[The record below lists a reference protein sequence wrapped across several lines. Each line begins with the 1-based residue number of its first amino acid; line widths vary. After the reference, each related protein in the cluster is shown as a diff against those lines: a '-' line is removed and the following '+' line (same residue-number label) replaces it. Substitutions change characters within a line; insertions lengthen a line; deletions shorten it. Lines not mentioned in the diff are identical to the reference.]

1 MRKQSIV
8 NSFKTT
14 LVALP
19 LLASCGGNVG
29 TAQVLVDPSGL
40 MLPDCQD
47 GQLIGVN
54 TDKSL
59 TCISPPSAVLPP
71 AACAPGQ
78 ALTGVKNVVTSQIE
92 QKCVSTGSGLN
103 DVTTQTRITKATTD
117 ITNLQTMVTQ
127 ITSGGGTRSRYVG
140 ATTGTS
146 NGDIKVNTL
155 EGIRAGNTLCSTEF
169 GANSHVCTP
178 FEIYESVVVGD
189 ILDGNT
195 NVGPLMVY
203 MEAWVPPFASGGS
216 EPNAGLSENCG
227 GFTYLTGDR
236 RWHNTHFTFAVPPG
250 GGTVRVPRFD
260 AGVSCNT
267 AVKLACCK

>member
-29 TAQVLVDPSGL
+29 TAQVLVDPNGL

-54 TDKSL
+54 PDKSL
-59 TCISPPSAVLPP
+59 SCVSALSGMLSPPVCTA
-71 AACAPGQ
+71 GQ
-78 ALTGVKNVVTSQIE
+78 ALTSEKNPATGQNE
-92 QKCVSTGSGLN
+92 LKCVNKGSGLN
-103 DVTTQTRITKATTD
+103 DVTTQTRITKAQTD
-117 ITNLQTMVTQ
+117 VTNLQTMVTQ

-140 ATTGTS
+140 PSTATS
-146 NGDIKVNTL
+146 NGDILAPGSL
-155 EGIRAGNTLCSTEF
+155 EGIRAGNALCSTPYP
-169 GANSHVCTP
+169 GSHVCTP

-189 ILDGNT
+189 VLDGT
-195 NVGPLMVY
+195 ANVGPLMVY
-203 MEAWVPPFASGGS
+203 MEAWVPPFAAGGS
-216 EPNAGLSENCG
+216 EPNAGVSENCG
-227 GFTYLTGDR
+227 GFTYKTADR
-236 RWHNTHFTFAVPPG
+236 KWHNTHFTFAVPT

-260 AGVSCNT
+260 ASAACST
-267 AVKLACCK
+267 AVPLACCK

>member
-8 NSFKTT
+8 NSFKTA

-59 TCISPPSAVLPP
+59 TCVSPPSAVLPP
-71 AACAPGQ
+71 AACAAGQ
-78 ALTGVKNVVTSQIE
+78 ALTGVKNAGTGQIE

-146 NGDIKVNTL
+146 NGNVL
-155 EGIRAGNTLCSTEF
+155 APGALQGIRAGNSLCATEF
-169 GANSHVCTP
+169 GVNSHVCTP

-189 ILDGNT
+189 VLNGTAD
-195 NVGPLMVY
+195 VGPLMVY
-203 MEAWVPPFASGGS
+203 MEAWIPPFAAGGS
-216 EPNAGLSENCG
+216 EPNAGVSENCG
-227 GFTYLTGDR
+227 GFTYDTADR
-236 RWHNTHFTFAVPPG
+236 KWRNTHFTFAVPS
-250 GGTVRVPRFD
+250 GGTVRVPRFN
-260 AGVSCNT
+260 AAASCNT
-267 AVKLACCK
+267 AVRLACCK